1 MTIYSNVKYITELM
15 LYDNTYPGAVL
26 IIRSGWKD
34 MFHVITENPEDGDHD
49 HTHEFLSR
57 DKVIMRYGIDL
68 LGYTFAHKEETS

>member
-1 MTIYSNVKYITELM
+1 
-15 LYDNTYPGAVL
+15 
-26 IIRSGWKD
+26 